1 MNFKKFGTIIFWL
14 IIQTKIRLCKS
25 EIEKESN
32 CLIHNLKYSYEYLY
46 ASNNIFTTG
55 LINVK
60 NPYHCIYTIPID
72 SVDDFSKLKWKIRQ
86 VNQSNSMLVT
96 IMSNKDEYLCA
107 SNLYHDVF
115 HQRRRVYLKG
125 KNKNLTQNC
134 EWKLEKVGLKR
145 YIIWNDRF
153 VNEKLYAPSFFYK
166 YNSIKRYVYLWKNEP
181 KTSSDEFKWLID
193 CGKGSNILFD

>member
-1 MNFKKFGTIIFWL
+1 MSFQFKTIFCNFSIVG
-14 IIQTKIRLCKS
+14 QD
-25 EIEKESN
+25 N
-32 CLIHNLKYSYEYLY
+32 CLIHNLKYSNEYLY

-166 YNSIKRYVYLWKNEP
+166 YNSIKRYVYLWKNGP
-181 KTSSDEFKWLID
+181 TTSSDEFKWLID